1 MRISWNWL
9 SEMVDLGSVGGPRGL
24 AELLTRRGL
33 EVEAVE
39 SQDSGLAH
47 VVTGKIL
54 EKGLH
59 PQADRLSLCKV
70 TLGSGEPLEIVCG
83 AQNHKAGDVVVVAQ
97 VGAHLPNGLKIAA
110 GKIRGVL
117 SNGMLCS
124 ESELGLKEESEG
136 ILILPAETALGR
148 PIAEVLGRTDHLL
161 TLKITANRADCLS
174 HWGIARE
181 VASALG
187 KKPCRPEPKT
197 AWDPSRQD
205 ARPRT
210 ALEAGEL
217 GPQFFGCLV
226 EGVKIGPSP
235 EWMVR
240 RLEAVGARS
249 INNVVDATNLVM
261 FELGQPVHA
270 YDAARLE
277 GAAIVI
283 REARAGEQLPLLDG
297 TTITLAGTE
306 LVIADEAKPV
316 ALAGVMGGGN
326 SEVSDSTTRV
336 YLEVAQFDPTSVRRA
351 AGRHQKRTEA
361 SHRFERGVD
370 PAGVEFGMRRLADL
384 ILQVAG
390 GRIVAT
396 STACRKSRPLE
407 AISLDSNYCAEFLG
421 MAIPPAE
428 VEQVLR
434 SLECRLEPR
443 AGGWNVVPP
452 SFRLDLSIPEDLAEE
467 VARCAGFERIP
478 SEVPV
483 LSDMPT
489 AQAGDARFNARA
501 WIDAAKDGLVAMGF
515 HETVNFSFTSTAWLR
530 ELGLASTVKVMNPLS
545 EEHEWM
551 VPSLLPGLLAN
562 VRHNTRHRFGSESQP
577 IRLCEVRPTFH
588 STGAVGAV
596 GEDQTG
602 VQEKW
607 RLAFVLSGPRVAQ
620 ALRAEEGEVDFHD
633 GRAVFDRLMDSMGAR
648 GMRLQP
654 LAASRG
660 GNEIAHLF
668 HPGQAAEILAGNQV
682 AGAIGML
689 HPKFA
694 RDWKL
699 RAPLFICEL
708 DFDALVRLAR
718 RAGEARKFSSWPEF
732 PGMERDFAL
741 VVKNE
746 VSAEKLTAIALKAG
760 RPLAKVAK
768 IFDVY
773 RGPQVGEGMTS
784 IAVRVIFGDDTR
796 SLQESETEEV
806 SRKIVEAWR
815 KEAGA
820 ELRG

>member
-1 MRISWNWL
+1 MRLSWNWL

-33 EVEAVE
+33 EVEAIE
-39 SQDSGLAH
+39 SQDAGLAQ
-47 VVTGKIL
+47 VVTGRIL
-54 EKGLH
+54 QKGQH

-83 AQNHKAGDVVVVAQ
+83 AQNHKSGDVVVVAQ
-97 VGAHLPNGLKIAA
+97 VGAHLPNGLKIAP
-110 GKIRGVL
+110 GKIRGVV

-136 ILILPAETALGR
+136 ILILPQDTPLGR
-148 PIAEVLGRTDHLL
+148 PIAEVLGRTDHIL

-181 VASALG
+181 VSAALG
-187 KKPCRPEPKT
+187 KKPCRPEPKV
-197 AWDPSRQD
+197 AWDVSKLD
-205 ARPRT
+205 ALPRT
-210 ALEAGEL
+210 GLEAGEL
-217 GPQFFGCLV
+217 GPQFFGCRI

-235 EWMVR
+235 EWMVK

-270 YDAARLE
+270 YDAALLS
-277 GAAIVI
+277 GASLVI

-297 TTITLAGTE
+297 SVVTLSGKE
-306 LVIADEAKPV
+306 LVIADDAKAV

-326 SEVSDSTTRV
+326 SEVSESTSAV
-336 YLEVAQFDPTSVRRA
+336 FLEVAQFDPTTVRKA
-351 AGRHQKRTEA
+351 SSSYQKKTEA

-370 PAGVEFGMRRLADL
+370 SQGLEFAMRRLAGL
-384 ILQVAG
+384 VLQTAG
-390 GRIVAT
+390 GKIVGT
-396 STACRKSRPLE
+396 STARRP
-407 AISLDSNYCAEFLG
+407 APQPRRISIDSGYCANFLG
-421 MAIPPAE
+421 MAVQGSE

-434 SLECRLEPR
+434 SLGCELESR
-443 AGGWNVVPP
+443 AGGWNVIPP

-467 VARCAGFERIP
+467 VARCVGFERIP
-478 SEVPV
+478 SEVPM
-483 LSDMPT
+483 LTDMPT
-489 AQAGDARFNARA
+489 SQAGDARFNARA
-501 WIDAAKDGLVAMGF
+501 WIDGAKDRLVGAGF
-515 HETVNFSFTSTAWLR
+515 HETVNFSFTSTKWLQ
-530 ELGLASTVKVMNPLS
+530 ELALAPTVKVMNPLS

-562 VRHNTRHRFGSESQP
+562 VLHNTRHRFGSESQP
-577 IRLCEVRPTFH
+577 IRICEIRPTFH
-588 STGAVGAV
+588 ATGPVAAL
-596 GEDQTG
+596 GEDKTG

-607 RLAFVLSGPRVAQ
+607 RLSFVMSGPRFAQ
-620 ALRAEEGEVDFHD
+620 ALRNEEGEVDFYD
-633 GRAVFDRLMDSMGAR
+633 GKAVFERLMDGMGGR

-654 LAASRG
+654 LSASRG
-660 GNEIAHLF
+660 GNALAHLV
-668 HPGQAAEILAGNQV
+668 HPGQAAEVLAGNQV
-682 AGAIGML
+682 AGVIGML

-694 RDWKL
+694 RAWKL
-699 RAPLFICEL
+699 RAPLFIAEL
-708 DFDALVRLAR
+708 DFDALVRMAR
-718 RAGEARKFSSWPEF
+718 GAGEGRTFASWPEF

-796 SLQESETEEV
+796 SLQEAETEEV
-806 SRKIVEAWR
+806 SKKIVEAWR